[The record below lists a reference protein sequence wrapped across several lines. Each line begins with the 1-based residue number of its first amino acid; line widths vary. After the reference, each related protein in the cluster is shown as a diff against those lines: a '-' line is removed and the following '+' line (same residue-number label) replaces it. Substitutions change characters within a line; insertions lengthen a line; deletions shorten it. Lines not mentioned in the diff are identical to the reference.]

1 MDDTLQRG
9 LHLVQEHESTL
20 RVIERDV
27 GDTTESVP
35 NSYFEPVMVNL
46 SPPERVLAL
55 DLINTGKEEKF
66 FKKVPYYLRRR
77 RNVRSTLS

>member
-1 MDDTLQRG
+1 VDDTLQRG

-27 GDTTESVP
+27 GDTTESLP
-35 NSYFEPVMVNL
+35 DSYFEPVTVNL

-66 FKKVPYYLRRR
+66 FKKVRWTPRRGH
-77 RNVRSTLS
+77 